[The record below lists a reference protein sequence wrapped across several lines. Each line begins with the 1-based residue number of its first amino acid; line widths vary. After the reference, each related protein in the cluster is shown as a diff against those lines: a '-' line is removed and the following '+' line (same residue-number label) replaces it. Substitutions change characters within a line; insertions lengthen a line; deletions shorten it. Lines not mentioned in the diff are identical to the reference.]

1 MKRISV
7 VVYINISKEKMTIS
21 LPLYNYNIRK
31 FTKHKFFLIKT
42 KVILVIMYKGWNWVS
57 NGNSNHGPLGIPTT
71 DRIVACFY
79 MIRWTHDDIVRW
91 THDLRFS
98 STNTNFSS
106 EKLFYWPIS
115 QTKFEIRKV
124 IKIIE

>member
-42 KVILVIMYKGWNWVS
+42 KVILVIMYKGWN
-57 NGNSNHGPLGIPTT
+57 
-71 DRIVACFY
+71 
-79 MIRWTHDDIVRW
+79 
-91 THDLRFS
+91 
-98 STNTNFSS
+98 
-106 EKLFYWPIS
+106 
-115 QTKFEIRKV
+115 
-124 IKIIE
+124 